1 MLPAAYQPSA
11 PGAPPPPGASKAP
24 HPPPPFEP
32 TLSRPPSLA
41 ISLGRTPSPAVPC
54 CASLPCPSPT
64 PGSSLPPLTLP
75 PLGTSVSPPSSSL
88 MMSGGCLPASLPHP
102 VGCPYDQS
110 QLDPA
115 HLLARTLQPVGF
127 MHPGLASHPD
137 LGELDLAPAGPCTSS
152 PSSHAPACG
161 SSPAQHSSPP
171 AAEEMGRGK
180 QPLRQQPPGVK
191 QAGREGRLH
200 PSGRCLSRCA
210 SSRLSLG
217 SAWWQH
223 GSRADTAAGE
233 GRGQRCGQS
242 SSSLLLVPSVATQ
255 LAGSGGEEEGE
266 GEGEGSVWGDRP
278 GARPGR
284 RSFAHRWQST
294 GSSRGHSSSSGSS
307 DSSESARTGAE
318 PGCVMA
324 SAPAAGPPQTTLPSP
339 TPAPASQALAA
350 SLTQPSS
357 GGGNSGSDTHS
368 SSIDAAGS
376 CGSCGGGEG
385 RVGSG
390 TVSWEAYQQGAMSL
404 TPSPA
409 TTTGLRLPAAATT
422 PLTSKYTPPAATT
435 PSPPANVEAALPPA
449 SPLLTTQPLYDC
461 VGRGSY
467 DLGLLMAHL
476 PATSP
481 VNPPASPAV
490 FQPFLLPTLLTRTTS
505 TAPPDSSTESVAR
518 RTTLATM
525 GRVTIPGSVTAP
537 PGGAARDVG
546 DAPFAG
552 SAFARAQA
560 LLDPALLAH
569 VAGTSPGPPS
579 ASASWDAPDAYS
591 PSSASGPHSLKAG
604 GAGAAAGPPAAAL
617 DPRQPGLWP
626 APSLPCPS
634 ASTPWGGS
642 QSTSQASTPCRA
654 SSLAQPQPI
663 YIGYTCS
670 HPGDPFTATA
680 VAVTA
685 SGSPLL
691 APSCSR
697 DWRFTAFAPLPP
709 GPPPSSPGP
718 LPPAAPSRAAAGGA
732 AAGSEGGRAVPCRVR
747 VSGPPAGIDWLLAT
761 GNDAAWQR
769 GPPSGPPSA
778 AGSLAAPSSSAGQ
791 PCDVTTCGAWATI
804 RTQPSQATKSGP
816 PPRPCCC
823 TYLQAGRR
831 DQWPAVPPVAPGPA
845 RLPCAQYDD
854 TARPARARGL
864 RERCVVRRTS
874 AWALAVGAFIPGS
887 PRTSMDYPA
896 GHPTPGFGSS
906 VSRCPPTPPDSARPA
921 LQRTSTHTRGGAG
934 QPRGAHSLGAW
945 HMSSSPWAADRVSV
959 ELDRSSSGS
968 KPDSAGGS
976 VGSSGVAVGGGRGGA
991 SREAGGRAAGPAPP
1005 SVSRTAPVTI
1015 PIA

>member
-1 MLPAAYQPSA
+1 MIRPDLLGAPPHHRQAPPAHSPPPSPPRMLPAACQLSA
-11 PGAPPPPGASKAP
+11 PGAPPPPGVSKATP
-24 HPPPPFEP
+24 PPPPFDP

-41 ISLGRTPSPAVPC
+41 ISLNRTTSPAVPC
-54 CASLPCPSPT
+54 CAHLPCPSPT
-64 PGSSLPPLTLP
+64 PGPPLPPLTLP

-137 LGELDLAPAGPCTSS
+137 LRDLDLAPAGPCTSS

-161 SSPAQHSSPP
+161 SSLGAGPAAQHTSPP
-171 AAEEMGRGK
+171 AAEEMGGSG

-191 QAGREGRLH
+191 GRVH

-233 GRGQRCGQS
+233 GRGQGCGQS

-255 LAGSGGEEEGE
+255 LAGSGGEEE

-324 SAPAAGPPQTTLPSP
+324 SAAAADPLQTTLSSP

-376 CGSCGGGEG
+376 RGSCGGGEG

-390 TVSWEAYQQGAMSL
+390 TVSWEAYQQDAMSL

-481 VNPPASPAV
+481 VNPPASSAV

-525 GRVTIPGSVTAP
+525 GRVTIPGNVTAP
-537 PGGAARDVG
+537 PGGAARDAG

-569 VAGTSPGPPS
+569 VAGTSPGTAS

-591 PSSASGPHSLKAG
+591 PSSASGKHSLKAG
-604 GAGAAAGPPAAAL
+604 GAGAAAGPPASAL
-617 DPRQPGLWP
+617 NPRQPGLWP
-626 APSLPCPS
+626 TPSLPCPS

-709 GPPPSSPGP
+709 GPTPSSPGP

-732 AAGSEGGRAVPCRVR
+732 AAGSEGGRAAPCRVR

-761 GNDAAWQR
+761 GNDATWQR

-778 AGSLAAPSSSAGQ
+778 AGSLAAPSSSSSQ

-816 PPRPCCC
+816 PTAPAAAPTCK
-823 TYLQAGRR
+823 LAGGTSGLLCPLSPLAL
-831 DQWPAVPPVAPGPA
+831 PASPG
-845 RLPCAQYDD
+845 
-854 TARPARARGL
+854 
-864 RERCVVRRTS
+864 
-874 AWALAVGAFIPGS
+874 ALAVGAFIPGS

-906 VSRCPPTPPDSARPA
+906 VSRCPPTPPDTARPA
-921 LQRTSTHTRGGAG
+921 LQRTSTHTRGAPG

-976 VGSSGVAVGGGRGGA
+976 VGSSGVAVGGGRVGA
-991 SREAGGRAAGPAPP
+991 SREARVGAAGPAPP

-1015 PIA
+1015 PTA